1 MSRPSGGEFG
11 PRSTLLLR
19 ALTLLRWPFAL
30 VTCTGIL
37 AWVIATDDET
47 VLRGP
52 VRVRL
57 SLDQP
62 LPVSATVSAIEAPI
76 PTQPVQATVKLP
88 NGVQLAAPVA
98 VQIPQLSKP
107 LKAEVSGAVAA
118 EVGGGV
124 AVTGDVTAEVSGTVD
139 AQVDGAVDAEITK
152 PIQHE
157 RIRLGL

>member
-1 MSRPSGGEFG
+1 MTRRRFIGDGTG
-11 PRSTLLLR
+11 PRM
-19 ALTLLRWPFAL
+19 
-30 VTCTGIL
+30 
-37 AWVIATDDET
+37 AT
-47 VLRGP
+47 
-52 VRVRL
+52 
-57 SLDQP
+57 
-62 LPVSATVSAIEAPI
+62 APPNHYI
-76 PTQPVQATVKLP
+76 VCWKDPAQPVQATVKLP